1 MKDKK
6 YTTNQRIKRIEKAI
20 GELYVMIHH
29 IAGRLD
35 PEPKVNPESRTDQTW
50 KNEVLEKHQ
59 STSTANVFN
68 SDVQIK
74 NDTSDID
81 GKQK

>member
-29 IAGRLD
+29 IAERVD
-35 PEPKVNPESRTDQTW
+35 PDKEIKKDM
-50 KNEVLEKHQ
+50 
-59 STSTANVFN
+59 A
-68 SDVQIK
+68 DVDGSL
-74 NDTSDID
+74 NDDNLLSY
-81 GKQK
+81 

>member
-35 PEPKVNPESRTDQTW
+35 SAFW
-50 KNEVLEKHQ
+50 IYFWLW
-59 STSTANVFN
+59 
-68 SDVQIK
+68 I
-74 NDTSDID
+74 
-81 GKQK
+81 